1 MNIPKGDTTI
11 SPKKTFATRA
21 IRGSHYRSQYRE
33 HSPALHLTS
42 SFTFESAAQAADIFA
57 EREQA
62 FQYSRFGNPTV
73 QAFEDR
79 MADLEG
85 GVRGTATSTGMSAV
99 LTLALATLQAGDH
112 VVCARN
118 CFGSILNLFTKTL
131 AKLGIETTLVELTDL
146 DDWRA
151 AMRPNTRLLFLESPS
166 NPLLAIGDI
175 AAIADIAHAGGAK
188 LAVDNCFATS
198 VLQRPLELGADY
210 SVHSATKYLDGQGRA
225 LGGIIIS
232 KAEED
237 GTALYQLMRGIG
249 TGLGAFEAWLYLKS
263 LETLALRVRAHS
275 ENALHVAR
283 WLEAQ
288 PAVARVYYPGL
299 ESHPQHALA
308 ARQMHGGF
316 GGMVSFDVK
325 GGKDAAWHLI
335 DNCDWLSNTGNLGD
349 TRTIITHPD
358 STTHSRVDAAEKA
371 RIGLGDGAIR
381 LSVGLE
387 DADDICAALAQGLK
401 N

>member
-1 MNIPKGDTTI
+1 M
-11 SPKKTFATRA
+11 SHKKTFATRA

-73 QAFEDR
+73 QAFEER

-85 GVRGTATSTGMSAV
+85 GARGTATSTGMSAV
-99 LTLALATLQAGDH
+99 LTLALA
-112 VVCARN
+112 
-118 CFGSILNLFTKTL
+118 
-131 AKLGIETTLVELTDL
+131 TLVELTDL

-188 LAVDNCFATS
+188 LAVDNCFATA

-335 DNCDWLSNTGNLGD
+335 DHCDWLSNTGNLGD

>member
-1 MNIPKGDTTI
+1 M
-11 SPKKTFATRA
+11 SKKKAFTTRA

-73 QAFEDR
+73 QAFEER

-85 GVRGTATSTGMSAV
+85 GARGTATSSGMSAV

-131 AKLGIETTLVELTDL
+131 AKYGIETTLVELTDL
-146 DDWRA
+146 DPWRA

-198 VLQRPLELGADY
+198 VLQHPLELGADY

-275 ENALHVAR
+275 ENALQVAR

-288 PAVARVYYPGL
+288 PAIARVYYPGL

-308 ARQMHGGF
+308 AKQMHGGF

-325 GGKDAAWHLI
+325 GGKEAAWRLI
-335 DNCDWLSNTGNLGD
+335 DHCDWLSNTGNLGD
-349 TRTIITHPD
+349 ARTIITHPD

-387 DADDICAALAQGLK
+387 DADDICAALAQGLAH
-401 N
+401 

>member
-1 MNIPKGDTTI
+1 M
-11 SPKKTFATRA
+11 SKKKAFTTRA

-73 QAFEDR
+73 QAFEER

-85 GVRGTATSTGMSAV
+85 GARGTATSSGMSAV

-131 AKLGIETTLVELTDL
+131 AKYGIETTLVELTDL
-146 DDWRA
+146 DAWRA

-175 AAIADIAHAGGAK
+175 AAIANIAHAGGAK
-188 LAVDNCFATS
+188 LAVDNCFATP

-210 SVHSATKYLDGQGRA
+210 SVHSATKYIDGQGRA

-232 KAEED
+232 KDEAD
-237 GTALYQLMRGIG
+237 GLALYQLMRGIG

-275 ENALHVAR
+275 ENALQVAR

-288 PAVARVYYPGL
+288 PAIARVYYPGL

-308 ARQMHGGF
+308 AKQMHGGF

-325 GGKDAAWHLI
+325 GGKEAAWRLI
-335 DNCDWLSNTGNLGD
+335 DHCDWLSNTGNLGD
-349 TRTIITHPD
+349 ARTIITHPD

-387 DADDICAALAQGLK
+387 DADDICAALAQGL
-401 N
+401 